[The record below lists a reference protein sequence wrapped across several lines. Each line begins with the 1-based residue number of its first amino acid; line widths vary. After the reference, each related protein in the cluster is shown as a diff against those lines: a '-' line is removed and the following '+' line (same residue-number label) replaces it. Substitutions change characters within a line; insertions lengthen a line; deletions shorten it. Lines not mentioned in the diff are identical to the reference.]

1 MNRQVRVGTGL
12 VTFPVWAFASDGA
25 KGSRV
30 QVHFPAGY
38 DVSVESGDFDSRTKG
53 TDGGVTLSTQPLGEP
68 LTYFSYLTAQR
79 EAVYKASPMT
89 VDAGDRSID
98 LVVRGWRDDPAWAG
112 RIGGLFRKA
121 LPQLTREIGLP
132 WPETQATVV
141 QEAVSRAAGGYA
153 GLFAPAERRIEVA
166 YWADPLVVLHEAAH
180 GWFNG
185 GLVADRWASEGFAS
199 LYAQRAAG
207 KLKVRD
213 TSPKLTAAIGK
224 AAIPLNAWPNTAGD
238 GGADLPTETYGYAAS
253 LALARAIAAR
263 AGDDA
268 LQRVWAAASARVGA
282 YQPETAAAF
291 GDAGDPETVDGPP
304 DWRGLLDL
312 LETETGKDFTDLWR
326 KWVIRPE
333 EAALLDARADAR
345 TAYARTLALAG
356 DWRLP
361 RGHPR
366 RHALVAVRR
375 GPAAAGRR
383 ADRARAARRD
393 QHPGRSWRADLAAG
407 RPAALPGG
415 RHGRRLARG
424 RGGAQRDPHGH
435 AGRGRP
441 GPRRRPAEPDRDARA
456 RTRRPRSR
464 RPRPRSPRAI
474 SRAPSRRRTTP
485 IAPGRRRG
493 RRAGGAPCWSRPS
506 SRARWCWSRRSRPG
520 RGRRAASGP
529 PPSSRAPDLVM
540 RVTGVAAAFVGP
552 AVAMKLRRPAIVGV
566 LLAVLLT
573 VLAAVGPPAAAPIAP
588 FLAAIDAPVA
598 LAADDL
604 GVTTKARY
612 VVVPQNGVIRV
623 AVDVAVVNQKPNRV
637 SGGVITRYFYDS
649 VNLGV
654 QVEATHLRATQD
666 GAPVRVTSAVRRG
679 FRLVTISFR
688 NDIYVGETAH
698 VRLQFDLP
706 AGAPRSDSDVRVG
719 PAFATFLA
727 WAFGDR
733 GSVRIDIPKAFD
745 VDISGEDMEASTTA
759 ISKVFTAT
767 TNDALGWFAWVNAR
781 NDDGLTRER
790 LDLADGE
797 QVVVRGWPEDSRWR
811 RRVSVILSDSV
822 PDLVGRIGLPWP
834 VDGPLNVLEVHTPLL
849 EGYAGFYDPKSDE
862 ITISENLDD
871 LTIVHEASHAWFN
884 SRLFT
889 DRWINEGLAE
899 EYASQVLAAET
910 RGKVDP
916 APVKRSAKVA
926 FPLAPGTRRRR
937 SATRRATPA
946 SSTGTTP
953 PGP

>member
-1 MNRQVRVGTGL
+1 MQPGASGFAISGAKGATVHVAERSKDATLLRIDFGARLYGGGGRSLELTFNLVDPGKPLNRQVRVRTGL

-79 EAVYKASPMT
+79 EAVYKASPLQ
-89 VDAGDRSID
+89 VDAGGRTVD

-213 TSPKLTAAIGK
+213 TSPKLTAAVGK
-224 AAIPLNAWPNTAGD
+224 AAIPLNAWPNTAGDD

-282 YQPETAAAF
+282 YQPETAGAF

-361 RGHPR
+361 PGHPR

-393 QHPGRSWRADLAAG
+393 RVARRSWLADAAAG

-424 RGGAQRDPHGH
+424 RGGAQRDAHGH

-441 GPRRRPAEPDRDARA
+441 GPRRRPAEPDRDAR
-456 RTRRPRSR
+456 RGPGGRHRDGPGGVHRGRPRGRPVGGGRRLPRLDVGVAGGSAAR
-464 RPRPRSPRAI
+464 PAGHGRPRGRAGAG
-474 SRAPSRRRTTP
+474 RGGRG
-485 IAPGRRRG
+485 PG
-493 RRAGGAPCWSRPS
+493 AGGAP
-506 SRARWCWSRRSRPG
+506 RADRLHRRG
-520 RGRRAASGP
+520 
-529 PPSSRAPDLVM
+529 
-540 RVTGVAAAFVGP
+540 
-552 AVAMKLRRPAIVGV
+552 
-566 LLAVLLT
+566 LLT
-573 VLAAVGPPAAAPIAP
+573 SPCA
-588 FLAAIDAPVA
+588 
-598 LAADDL
+598 
-604 GVTTKARY
+604 
-612 VVVPQNGVIRV
+612 
-623 AVDVAVVNQKPNRV
+623 
-637 SGGVITRYFYDS
+637 S
-649 VNLGV
+649 
-654 QVEATHLRATQD
+654 
-666 GAPVRVTSAVRRG
+666 
-679 FRLVTISFR
+679 
-688 NDIYVGETAH
+688 
-698 VRLQFDLP
+698 
-706 AGAPRSDSDVRVG
+706 
-719 PAFATFLA
+719 
-727 WAFGDR
+727 R
-733 GSVRIDIPKAFD
+733 GSPRH
-745 VDISGEDMEASTTA
+745 S
-759 ISKVFTAT
+759 
-767 TNDALGWFAWVNAR
+767 
-781 NDDGLTRER
+781 
-790 LDLADGE
+790 
-797 QVVVRGWPEDSRWR
+797 
-811 RRVSVILSDSV
+811 SD
-822 PDLVGRIGLPWP
+822 RPWP
-834 VDGPLNVLEVHTPLL
+834 
-849 EGYAGFYDPKSDE
+849 
-862 ITISENLDD
+862 
-871 LTIVHEASHAWFN
+871 
-884 SRLFT
+884 
-889 DRWINEGLAE
+889 
-899 EYASQVLAAET
+899 
-910 RGKVDP
+910 
-916 APVKRSAKVA
+916 
-926 FPLAPGTRRRR
+926 
-937 SATRRATPA
+937 
-946 SSTGTTP
+946 
-953 PGP
+953 